1 MRKMIATARYVAV
14 FLSKA
19 RITRVT
25 FAENISALAVSIT
38 NCLANTEPARR
49 EITQSS
55 SAVTTLATKEITQ
68 SSSAVILL
76 AMEEVTDNCL
86 AVTLSARAEAIRSV
100 DTAADTFAVDRTT
113 T

>member
-38 NCLANTEPARR
+38 NCLADTEPARR
-49 EITQSS
+49 VSTQSS
-55 SAVTTLATKEITQ
+55 SAVTTLAMKEITP
-68 SSSAVILL
+68 SLTAVILL
-76 AMEEVTDNCL
+76 AMEEVTDSFPADTSC
-86 AVTLSARAEAIRSV
+86 ARAEAIRSV